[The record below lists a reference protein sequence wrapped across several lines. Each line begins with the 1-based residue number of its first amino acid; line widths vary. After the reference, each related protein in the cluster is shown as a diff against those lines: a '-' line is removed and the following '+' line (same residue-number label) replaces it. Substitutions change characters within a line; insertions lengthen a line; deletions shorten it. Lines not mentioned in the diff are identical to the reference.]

1 MSSVLKI
8 YSPEDCDFYY
18 DGELQGHIEGNSDR
32 AFRFEVERKGA
43 NLLKFV
49 NSEYKSELIVKVSID
64 ADEEREVE
72 LDFSEVNEP
81 AIQERE
87 RIIIAIEHDYELG
100 EQLPEE
106 ILSVISKNGIVTIP
120 KGVRKIGWAAF
131 MGCSLTSITIPNSVT
146 EIGCFAFCD
155 CISLTSITIPNS
167 VTKIGD
173 FAFEG
178 CSLTSITIP
187 NSVTEIGEFAFLASS
202 LTSITIPNSVTEI
215 GNYAFMGCS
224 SLTSITIPNSVT
236 EIGCSAFS
244 GCSRLT
250 EFISE
255 YASYDRRCLIKD
267 GRMLAFAPYD
277 ITKYTIPNSVTKIG
291 SSAFSDCSSLTSITI
306 PNSVTEIGHSAFSGC
321 SRLTE
326 FFSEYASY
334 DRRCLIKDGRMLAFA
349 PNDITKYTI
358 PNSVTEIGDYAFMG
372 CSSLTSITIPN
383 SVTEI
388 GCWAFRD
395 CRSLTSVY
403 CKATNPPRIYPT
415 FDPFRNTASDLKIY
429 VPKSEGL
436 TVLEAYK
443 SAEGWKDYADI
454 IEEYDFDNE

>member
-32 AFRFEVERKGA
+32 AFRFEVERKGEY
-43 NLLKFV
+43 LLKFV

-131 MGCSLTSITIPNSVT
+131 IGCSNLTSITIPNSVT
-146 EIGCFAFCD
+146 EIRCFAFCD

-187 NSVTEIGEFAFLASS
+187 NSVTKIGEFAFLASR

-236 EIGCSAFS
+236 EIGHSAFS

-267 GRMLAFAPYD
+267 GRMLAFAP
-277 ITKYTIPNSVTKIG
+277 
-291 SSAFSDCSSLTSITI
+291 F
-306 PNSVTEIGHSAFSGC
+306 
-321 SRLTE
+321 
-326 FFSEYASY
+326 
-334 DRRCLIKDGRMLAFA
+334 
-349 PNDITKYTI
+349 DITKYTI

-443 SAEGWKDYADI
+443 SAESWEDYADI
-454 IEEYDFDNE
+454 IEEYDYDNK

>member
-155 CISLTSITIPNS
+155 CI
-167 VTKIGD
+167 
-173 FAFEG
+173 
-178 CSLTSITIP
+178 
-187 NSVTEIGEFAFLASS
+187 S